1 MDNHLQWIGLA
12 LIIGFLML
20 KALRKKQMKP
30 LIEQY
35 LAHNAII
42 VDVRTPQEFNQ
53 EHCLNSLNIPLNLL
67 ESRYTEL
74 DQNQNI
80 ILCCASGGRSGMALS
95 FLKSKGYNKIINAGS
110 WTNVKK

>member
-1 MDNHLQWIGLA
+1 MDNNLQWIGLA
-12 LIIGFLML
+12 LIIAFFIF
-20 KALRKKQMKP
+20 KAWRKKQMKP

-35 LAHNAII
+35 LSNNALI

-53 EHCLNSLNIPLNLL
+53 EHCPNSINIPLNLL

-74 DQNQNI
+74 DQNKHI

-95 FLKSKGYNKIINAGS
+95 FLKSKGYSNIINAGS
-110 WTNVKK
+110 WTNV